1 VPAELM
7 TSRDDFDGDR
17 RGSDAHASRS
27 TPPDPAHR
35 ILAHNVE
42 LSGAKRQA
50 ALWQE

>member
-1 VPAELM
+1 VQAELM

-17 RGSDAHASRS
+17 RRSDTHASRS
-27 TPPDPAHR
+27 APPVFAHR

-50 ALWQE
+50 AQW